1 MDKFSVGDRVESYDL
16 LGTIVSIDDQILP
29 NFNSNN
35 PYADSSSENGNKS
48 HNLSHSPDG
57 HTLVVEWDN
66 LSKGDFDTYSNRLNK
81 LKNHKLAI
89 LNHISNS
96 NLRNGVI
103 STNPDQSDVYRI
115 LNERFQLSDSYKPC
129 SFVKLN
135 HINLGTSFEE
145 AFKCKYLCENENV
158 QDIKMND
165 SGRVYEFVGIDSAVD
180 FFSDVGKLF
189 IVDLNGM
196 KISKIG
202 RIDEFPKCS
211 ELYINNNLLESTKIN
226 KLLEN
231 FPKLLILDI
240 SNNKI
245 DLPIGSS
252 TISTL
257 VMNNC
262 YFEFK
267 TVLETLD
274 KSKNLQNLVMCNN
287 LLSEIEYFG
296 TQYPMVKTIDLS
308 SNYIYR
314 WDTIRALLELF
325 PNLGKLGLENNYIS
339 TVESS
344 EHPRFLNLLEL
355 DLSNNLIEDLNNLVK
370 ISQIFPNITKL
381 KVNNNPI
388 NPVYMGKAESTDY
401 RFNNLVDNLNNANNN
416 NTTTN
421 NCSKELVRMFII
433 VTFPNLDVLNGT
445 IITHQERTN
454 SERYINHLSDKSDP
468 VSSNTISS
476 SNKIKVNLIP
486 DGDSDSFKYSPVE
499 KSLMESYT
507 VLELKLLC
515 SNLFNMNL
523 KDIKLIYNSK
533 MMPLSESLDDDSADL
548 RSYGISDGYQ
558 IRVQNKRLLL

>member
-1 MDKFSVGDRVESYDL
+1 MNKFSVGDRVESSDL

-29 NFNSNN
+29 NFNYNN
-35 PYADSSSENGNKS
+35 TYPDSSTENGNKT
-48 HNLSHSPDG
+48 HNLTHSLDG

-66 LSKGDFDTYSNRLNK
+66 LTKGDIDNHSNRLNK
-81 LKNHKLAI
+81 LKDYKLAI
-89 LNHISNS
+89 LNHISNT

-103 STNPDQSDVYRI
+103 STDPDHSDVYRI
-115 LNERFQLSDSYKPC
+115 LNERFLVLDSYKPC
-129 SFVKLN
+129 SFVKSH
-135 HINLGTSFEE
+135 HIHFGISFEE
-145 AFKCKYLCENENV
+145 AFKSKYLYDNENV
-158 QDIKMND
+158 HDINMD
-165 SGRVYEFVGIDSAVD
+165 DPSRVYEFVGIDSAVD

-202 RIDEFPKCS
+202 RIEQFPKCL
-211 ELYINNNLLESTKIN
+211 ELYINNNLLDSSKIN

-231 FPKLLILDI
+231 FPKLQILDV

-245 DLPIGSS
+245 DSAILSN

-287 LLSEIEYFG
+287 LLSEIEYLG
-296 TQYPMVKTIDLS
+296 TQYPMIKTIDLS

-325 PNLGKLGLENNYIS
+325 PNLSKLALENNYIS
-339 TVESS
+339 TVESYENPIFS
-344 EHPRFLNLLEL
+344 NLLEL
-355 DLSNNLIEDLNNLVK
+355 DLSNNLIEDLNDLVK
-370 ISQIFPNITKL
+370 ISQIFPNLTKL
-381 KVNNNPI
+381 KINHNPI
-388 NPVYMGKAESTDY
+388 NPMYISNKPEPTDS
-401 RFNNLVDNLNNANNN
+401 RFKDLADKLNNL
-416 NTTTN
+416 TN
-421 NCSKELVRMFII
+421 NKTYNSSKELVRMFII
-433 VTFPNLDVLNGT
+433 VAFPNLDVLNGT

-468 VSSNTISS
+468 ISPNTIST
-476 SNKIKVNLIP
+476 SNKIKVTLVP
-486 DGDSDSFKYSPVE
+486 DGDSESFKYNPVE

-515 SNLFNMNL
+515 SSLFNMNL

-533 MMPLSESLDDDSADL
+533 MMPLSEELDDDSADL
-548 RSYGISDGYQ
+548 RSYGISDGYE
-558 IRVQNKRLLL
+558 IRVQNKRVML